1 MTRTLHRLIV
11 AAVLAVML
19 TVLGSA
25 DAGASL
31 PTTAVSAASKPP
43 TATPRPTA
51 TYTPAPT
58 QTARVVV
65 VVASPTPSP
74 IPSPTPK
81 PTPVIGNG
89 SVGPGTSDNGC
100 TGGIHIVTIL
110 GQPVCMDSSGLM
122 AGLGTAM
129 GDALHAG
136 ATAIFAAAGG
146 AVLTQLAGSE
156 DLTDGSRWG
165 ALIAMQQRAV
175 SLESDA
181 FAVVLGLGILM
192 IVWPLFFGDVRQ
204 GLSLF
209 WHAVIAE
216 AAVNAL
222 LPLLHIVAL
231 LSSGIGERLVGPGLA
246 ADTLAAALHGVL
258 NPAVFGIGGFLLLV
272 AGIERSIALYA
283 QEFLFVV
290 APLMILCAVYPG
302 TRRNAIQW
310 MAAYANLALLG
321 PAFGIAI
328 RLFLITVSATG
339 GNPITVLGGFFF
351 IDLVPAILGA
361 LLVVEVRGIGHAFA
375 DNAANT
381 AKGAAM
387 AA

>member
-1 MTRTLHRLIV
+1 MNARHTIRGALL
-11 AAVLAVML
+11 AVLLSVTLAGMSL
-19 TVLGSA
+19 ATVY
-25 DAGASL
+25 
-31 PTTAVSAASKPP
+31 AASKP
-43 TATPRPTA
+43 TATATATATSTPRPSPATA
-51 TYTPAPT
+51 I
-58 QTARVVV
+58 
-65 VVASPTPSP
+65 PSATT
-74 IPSPTPK
+74 IPSPTNS

-100 TGGIHIVTIL
+100 AGGIHIVTIF
-110 GQPVCMDSSGLM
+110 GQPVCMDTGGLLG
-122 AGLGTAM
+122 AVGTAAH
-129 GDALHAG
+129 DALSRVSMA
-136 ATAIFAAAGG
+136 AYTAADA

-156 DLTDGSRWG
+156 DLTNKSRWG
-165 ALIAMQQRAV
+165 ELIAMQDRAV
-175 SLESDA
+175 TLESEA

-192 IVWPLFFGDVRQ
+192 IIWPLFFGDVRQ
-204 GLSLF
+204 GVSLF
-209 WHAVIAE
+209 WHAVFAE

-222 LPLLHIVAL
+222 QPLLHIVAL
-231 LSSGIGERLVGPGLA
+231 LSSGLGEKLVGPGLA
-246 ADTLAAALHGVL
+246 ADTLTAALHGLV
-258 NPAVFGIGGFLLLV
+258 NPIVFSVGGFLLV
-272 AGIERSIALYA
+272 IAGIERSIALYA

-321 PAFGIAI
+321 PAFGIAV

-339 GNPITVLGGFFF
+339 GNTITVIGGFFF

-381 AKGAAM
+381 VKGAAM